1 MTEPTSTIDAD
12 EAAFLDLHGQRE
24 ELERQLALV
33 QLKRQFGP
41 GQASIDQATADEQSL
56 LVSLDRVMTL
66 IRAAEYKRLPNARRW

>member
-1 MTEPTSTIDAD
+1 M
-12 EAAFLDLHGQRE
+12 HGQRE

-41 GQASIDQATADEQSL
+41 GQDAIDQATADEQSL